1 MSTTPTY
8 DLNRITATTGNF
20 AAEVLEKSRHTP
32 VLVDFWAPW
41 CAPCRQLLPIL
52 DRLAEEYAGGLIL
65 AKINTDEEQQLAV
78 QLGIRSLPTVAL
90 FKDGKVVTQFV
101 GALREAQVRQ
111 RLQAHLPATAA
122 A

>member
-1 MSTTPTY
+1 MSANPSA
-8 DLNRITATTGNF
+8 DLNRITATAENF
-20 AAEVLEKSRHTP
+20 AAEVLEKSRHAP

-41 CAPCRQLLPIL
+41 CAPCRQLMPIL

-101 GALREAQVRQ
+101 GAIPEAQVRQ
-111 RLQAHLPATAA
+111 RLQPHLPAAA
-122 A
+122 